1 MNFDL
6 LYTDKKPYK
15 LTKKEKDKL
24 IESLFNLKY
33 NTDKK
38 IELYL
43 YENWNKLFEPYEN
56 YIHLKYVKNHIL
68 YVDISSKA
76 VFQDIVFLISKINHI
91 MKLSIGETIK
101 TIKIVPLQH
110 LKNQK
115 IFVHNLDHNL
125 EYNIDKRNLT
135 LRQNQNIKENQSTN
149 LTFIEE
155 IKSILL
161 RNNL

>member
-24 IESLFNLKY
+24 IESLFNLKN

-43 YENWNKLFEPYEN
+43 YENWNKLFQPYEN
-56 YIHLKYVKNHIL
+56 YVHLKYVKNHIL

-76 VFQDIVFLISKINHI
+76 VFQDIVFLISKINYT

-101 TIKIVPLQH
+101 TIKIVPLQN

-115 IFVHNLDHNL
+115 VFVHNLEHNSG
-125 EYNIDKRNLT
+125 IKNLT
-135 LRQNQNIKENQSTN
+135 LEEKQNLKENQNRN
-149 LTFIEE
+149 LTFIQE

-161 RNNL
+161 RNK